1 MTNCDME
8 VNVRIRSFFGSYF
21 PAYRQ
26 HTEIYL
32 VNFRIQSEY
41 GKMWTRKTNTD
52 HFYAVSISLVLVV

>member
-1 MTNCDME
+1 MTNCDMG

-21 PAYRQ
+21 PAYGQ

-41 GKMWTRKTNTD
+41 GKMRTRKTNTD
-52 HFYAVSISLVLVV
+52 HFYAVSILLVLVV